1 YAFKLCEEG
10 EKVEEVFN
18 IPYTEQAVKEVTV
31 LGTATSVV
39 FKQTEEGI
47 QVRVPSELIE
57 EGAIAI
63 GFKLEV

>member
-31 LGTATSVV
+31 LGTTTSVV

-57 EGAIAI
+57 EGAIAV